1 MRFHL
6 LPNIVLLLL
15 ASGLCLAQTEAVPD
29 FADVSLTIQA
39 IEDEAERA
47 EAWGQTG
54 MIYHARH
61 LPDMA
66 VKAYTFA
73 IETLDDPRW
82 RYLRGIAH
90 REQGNLASATTD
102 FRRVT
107 VLDPTYMPAWYRL
120 GAGLLVAGDVEG
132 ASKAIKEA
140 ETLAPDTALVLM
152 GLSDVASA
160 YGDWQLA
167 LKYLERAIELAPE
180 AGQLAYKL
188 AITHRR
194 LGQVS
199 EARRWLDIR
208 GDRNTIPEID
218 DPWLLLVARL
228 SQSARFYA
236 RAGEWALDR
245 GDYQRARDAYQ
256 QAVEFDP
263 DSEQLSAAYIYVLS
277 ELGQKGDALL
287 EANRYLLRH
296 PESPAVL
303 YGKAWLLRLEM
314 KSLATAIEAA
324 ASALIWD
331 DSTKVRTLL
340 AGLLIKSGD
349 LESAERE
356 YRVLSRRQPD
366 QPYYQYWLGIAQI
379 AQGRCE
385 ARNHVQAA
393 IGLRPSWG
401 EAHRL
406 LARIDAICGRGRIAL
421 ERANA
426 LLRADDSSE
435 ARITVAFAELSM
447 GQVDAARDRAIN
459 LLPHPD
465 AQLLIS
471 AIDSGNLPM
480 PYAPGSEAWLPPEV
494 RKVRDDKE

>member
-1 MRFHL
+1 M
-6 LPNIVLLLL
+6 
-15 ASGLCLAQTEAVPD
+15 
-29 FADVSLTIQA
+29 
-39 IEDEAERA
+39 
-47 EAWGQTG
+47 
-54 MIYHARH
+54 
-61 LPDMA
+61 
-66 VKAYTFA
+66 
-73 IETLDDPRW
+73 
-82 RYLRGIAH
+82 
-90 REQGNLASATTD
+90 
-102 FRRVT
+102 
-107 VLDPTYMPAWYRL
+107 
-120 GAGLLVAGDVEG
+120 
-132 ASKAIKEA
+132 
-140 ETLAPDTALVLM
+140 
-152 GLSDVASA
+152 
-160 YGDWQLA
+160 
-167 LKYLERAIELAPE
+167 
-180 AGQLAYKL
+180 
-188 AITHRR
+188 
-194 LGQVS
+194 
-199 EARRWLDIR
+199 
-208 GDRNTIPEID
+208 
-218 DPWLLLVARL
+218 
-228 SQSARFYA
+228 
-236 RAGEWALDR
+236 
-245 GDYQRARDAYQ
+245 
-256 QAVEFDP
+256 
-263 DSEQLSAAYIYVLS
+263 LS

-340 AGLLIKSGD
+340 AGLFIKSGD